1 MSELETKIYR
11 CEFCTFFTKYK
22 YSLKDHNKFN
32 KCKEKKK
39 NECIYCKKE
48 FQYPRDLERHKNN
61 LKKCYLSNKNDLLEI
76 VESNEKEIKINIEKQ
91 LESTINENNI
101 LKDRINELEQRI
113 ESIINKQKLED
124 IINENNNLKKELET
138 IKMKIK

>member
-22 YSLKDHNKFN
+22 SSLEDHNKLN
-32 KCKEKKK
+32 KCKEKTKI
-39 NECIYCKKE
+39 ECIYCKKE
-48 FQYPRDLERHKNN
+48 FQYPRDLERHKNK

-76 VESNEKEIKINIEKQ
+76 VENHEKEIKINIEKQ
-91 LESTINENNI
+91 LESTINENNF
-101 LKDRINELEQRI
+101 LKDRINDLEQEI
-113 ESIINKQKLED
+113 ESNKNEKKLED

-138 IKMKIK
+138 IKIKIK